1 MFRQFVE
8 ALMAPRGQLQRW
20 LEQVCRQHAWS
31 PSRQLKDQSQELVA
45 VCSSMRVCVKE
56 RLCLCGNLCDY
67 NLGKKKN
74 PEAAISGILWHFHSG
89 GILAEAHHFAG

>member
-8 ALMAPRGQLQRW
+8 AQMAPRGQLQRW

-67 NLGKKKN
+67 NLGKKIQKL
-74 PEAAISGILWHFHSG
+74 PFLEYCDIFIQVES
-89 GILAEAHHFAG
+89 